1 MKLSFKNVFDADFSE
16 IGETLGTIDNNF
28 SIEEN
33 GKRALYNAKPIPLT
47 GRIEVDAKM
56 LCDFIRTAFAQYG
69 VNVGDAVV
77 DSPNFGNEI
86 RIEILQDDAE
96 TGYTFETMLDYT
108 ELAYNGSDFNL
119 QLNFTE
125 PEGDCL
131 DFIEL
136 NDELEILRLAKTIV
150 KTIKMETGV

>member
-1 MKLSFKNVFDADFSE
+1 MKLSFENVFDADFLE
-16 IGETLGTIDNNF
+16 IGESLDVIDNNL

-56 LCDFIRTAFAQYG
+56 LCQFIKTAFAQYG
-69 VNVGDAVV
+69 VTVGDAVV

-86 RIEILQDDAE
+86 CIEILQDNTN

-108 ELAYNGSDFNL
+108 ELAYNGGNFNL
-119 QLNFTE
+119 QINFDS
-125 PEGDCL
+125 PDGDCL

-136 NDELEILRLAKTIV
+136 HDDKEIARLAKV
-150 KTIKMETGV
+150 VAETIKMETGV

>member
-1 MKLSFKNVFDADFSE
+1 MKLSFENVFDADFSE
-16 IGETLGTIDNNF
+16 IGECLNVNNDL
-28 SIEEN
+28 SVEEN

-69 VNVGDAVV
+69 VTVGDAVV

-86 RIEILQDDAE
+86 CIEILQDDAE
-96 TGYTFETMLDYT
+96 TGYTFETMLDYN

-119 QLNFTE
+119 QINFTE
-125 PEGDCL
+125 PDGDCL

-136 NDELEILRLAKTIV
+136 NDDVAIARLAKV
-150 KTIKMETGV
+150 VAKTLKTVAGI